1 MLLLVV
7 FLLLLLFL
15 PSIVSL
21 LGTQP
26 FKFLAFAVCC
36 VELAANL
43 RWAIPGLASQPAI
56 PAVEARHAI
65 ISWSLWLAAWVF
77 ALAGIWLKRH
87 KRNPLLG
94 PVRHLFKT
102 ASHERWRSR
111 LRGKDRVYSQ

>member
-1 MLLLVV
+1 MLLAVV
-7 FLLLLLFL
+7 VVLLLLFL

-36 VELAANL
+36 VGLVADL
-43 RWAIPGLASQPAI
+43 WWTIPGLASQPGI

-65 ISWSLWLAAWVF
+65 ISWSLWLAAWAF
-77 ALAGIWLKRH
+77 ALAGIWRKRR

-94 PVRHLFKT
+94 PVRNLFKA

-111 LRGKDRVYSQ
+111 LRGKDSVYSQ